1 MLVERGLAT
10 SGQEAQ
16 PRVLRNMGSGMGN
29 PPPSGSRLASFF
41 SWPTMERGTGAL
53 ELPGSNTPQDPEWY
67 LGRKRL
73 WWHRSRVPLSMR
85 DGDSPASLYSP
96 SNPLLF
102 SDRWRCC
109 WRPSI
114 RSPRGLQCKAGTW
127 PSSLS
132 PSWRTTT
139 WRKWC
144 SIYSSFPSGMEPSR
158 FYWAKGEVG
167 KLQGLLRKPLLPFPL
182 SGAWQQ
188 AEDLNLT
195 IALVFAFTETAR

>member
-1 MLVERGLAT
+1 
-10 SGQEAQ
+10 
-16 PRVLRNMGSGMGN
+16 
-29 PPPSGSRLASFF
+29 
-41 SWPTMERGTGAL
+41 
-53 ELPGSNTPQDPEWY
+53 
-67 LGRKRL
+67 
-73 WWHRSRVPLSMR
+73 MR

-127 PSSLS
+127 PSSRS

-139 WRKWC
+139 WTKWC
-144 SIYSSFPSGMEPSR
+144 NISSSFPSGMEPSR

-195 IALVFAFTETAR
+195 IALVFAFTETAREYGRRFYHRPIQNNCSISWPSRFTKAPWRNLPPKW